1 MGHLPI
7 DHEAVK
13 SVAELATAL
22 SNAIVVRKGIFDL
35 ITDGKQAMFV
45 CNEGSS
51 KRCGGI
57 GDILAGTIGT
67 FVQFDKNL
75 TTN

>member
-1 MGHLPI
+1 
-7 DHEAVK
+7 
-13 SVAELATAL
+13 
-22 SNAIVVRKGIFDL
+22 
-35 ITDGKQAMFV
+35 MFV
-45 CNEGSS
+45 CNEGSA

-75 TTN
+75 QAA